1 MSMISFNNYIVPFEK
16 TESDILFWANLR
28 SLSYCDLKKGNKD
41 ATCSFVTWVSKVS
54 SRFWKLSSIEGSI
67 HRLK

>member
-16 TESDILFWANLR
+16 SESDILFWCELH
-28 SLSYCDLKKGNKD
+28 SLSYYGLKKGNKD
-41 ATCSFVTWVSKVS
+41 TTCAFVTWVSKVS